1 MKNALKLLFKFGF
14 ALGLIYWLVNSGKLD
29 FNILN
34 EVLKDPLRL
43 IIAFIGLL
51 GVLAL
56 VTLRLRLILEHKSK
70 VKIPFLKLMKYNWI
84 GMFFNAVL
92 PGSVSG
98 DIVKIFYIKDED
110 KSLSNRFLFA
120 TVLIDRFVGLFGL
133 IITLGLF
140 TLINYSELT
149 TLSIDI
155 KKLLD
160 LNLVIFVGVI
170 FGLLSLFFFQG
181 LPEKLASPFK
191 NLPVFNKIIPKLVD
205 AWANLC
211 MLKHRM
217 VALTL
222 ISVVIQSMAVVLF
235 WYIVHPY
242 SDGDFPF
249 QYAFSLIPVGFVAIS
264 IPIAPSGLGVGH
276 AIFHTLFGYIGIK
289 NGADLFNIYFFMVLG
304 VNLIGAI
311 PYLLNKSKKVHMNDL
326 KDLEEHSSDN

>member
-1 MKNALKLLFKFGF
+1 MKNALKLLFKLGF
-14 ALGLIYWLVNSGKLD
+14 ALGLIYWLVDSGKLD

-34 EVLKDPLRL
+34 EVLKDPIRL
-43 IIAFIGLL
+43 IIAFMGLIF
-51 GVLAL
+51 VLAL
-56 VTLRLRLILEHKSK
+56 GAFRLRLILEHKSE
-70 VKIPFLKLMKYNWI
+70 VKIPFLRLIKYNWI

-140 TLINYSELT
+140 TLINYTELT
-149 TLSIDI
+149 NLSVDI

-191 NLPVFNKIIPKLVD
+191 NLPLLDKIIPKILD
-205 AWANLC
+205 AWNNLC

-217 VALTL
+217 VALTF
-222 ISVVIQSMAVVLF
+222 ISVIIQSMAVVLF

-242 SDGDFPF
+242 SDGVFPF

-276 AIFHTLFGYIGIK
+276 AVFHTLFGYIGIK

-304 VNLIGAI
+304 INLLGAI
-311 PYLLNKSKKVHMNDL
+311 PYLYNKSKKVHMEDL
-326 KDLEEHSSDN
+326 KDLEEHSSDD